1 MTIDRWIAEN
11 TADLTGR
18 RIAITGATG
27 GLGEELCRYL
37 VRLKASLILL
47 NRSEERSRRLEQRLR
62 ELSPDAQI
70 QHITVDLEDMDAV
83 RQAAEK
89 LRELSIDTFI
99 HNAGAYSIPRRT
111 CSTGFD
117 NVFQIN
123 FVSPYYLIRRLLPHL
138 PPNGRVIV
146 VGSIAHRYSKSNPD
160 DWDFAAQKAASKAY
174 GNAKRHLMFALYE
187 LFRQS
192 TDVSLSVVH
201 PGITFTNITAH
212 YPPWLF
218 AIIKYPMKILF
229 MKPRLAA
236 LSILKG
242 VFDTCGYHQWI
253 GPAWFDVW
261 GLPRKRRLRSCSET
275 ESRAIGEHAE
285 RMWERLA

>member
-11 TADLTGR
+11 TANLTGR
-18 RIAITGATG
+18 RIAVTGATG

-37 VRLKASLILL
+37 VQLNASLILL
-47 NRSEERSRRLEQRLR
+47 NRNEKRSRLLEQQLR
-62 ELSPDAQI
+62 EIAPQADI
-70 QHITVDLEDMDAV
+70 QHVTVDLEDMEAV
-83 RQAAEK
+83 RAAADR
-89 LRELSIDTFI
+89 LCELSVDVFI

-117 NVFQIN
+117 TVFQIN

-138 PPNGRVIV
+138 PSNGQVIV
-146 VGSIAHRYSKSNPD
+146 VGSIAHRYSKSNPE
-160 DWDFAAQKAASKAY
+160 DWDFATQKAAGKVY

-187 LFRQS
+187 LFRES
-192 TDVSLSVVH
+192 SGVSLSVVH

-218 AIIKYPMKILF
+218 AVIKHPMKLLF
-229 MKPRLAA
+229 MKPRRAA

-242 VFDTCGYHQWI
+242 VFDACDYHQWI

-261 GLPRKRRLRSCSET
+261 GLPRKRRLHSCSEE
-275 ESRAIGEHAE
+275 ESRAIGNHAE
-285 RMWERLA
+285 QMWKRLK